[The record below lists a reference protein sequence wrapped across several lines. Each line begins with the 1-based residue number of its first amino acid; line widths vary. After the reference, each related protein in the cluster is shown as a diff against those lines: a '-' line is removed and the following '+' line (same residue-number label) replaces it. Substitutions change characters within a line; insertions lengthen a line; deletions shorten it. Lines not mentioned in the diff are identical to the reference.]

1 MVRMHN
7 IFATY
12 DKHNVIMGKHC
23 DRFFL
28 LLFRWVKMA
37 FARSSKN
44 LCVGE
49 MLVQTCTDTLSY
61 EPTDVLSEWWLC

>member
-1 MVRMHN
+1 
-7 IFATY
+7 
-12 DKHNVIMGKHC
+12 
-23 DRFFL
+23 
-28 LLFRWVKMA
+28 MA

-61 EPTDVLSEWWLC
+61 EPTDVLSE